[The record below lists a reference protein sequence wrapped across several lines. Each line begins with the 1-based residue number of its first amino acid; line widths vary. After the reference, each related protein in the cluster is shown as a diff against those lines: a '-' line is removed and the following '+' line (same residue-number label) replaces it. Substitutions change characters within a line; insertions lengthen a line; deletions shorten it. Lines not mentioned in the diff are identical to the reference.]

1 MTPIRFGC
9 FELDT
14 QSGELRRNGKKI
26 KLQEQPFQVLTLLLE
41 RPGEVLTREELTKR
55 LWPDET
61 YVDFDRGLNKAVT
74 RLRDALGDSAENPR
88 YIETLPRRGYRF
100 IASIASSAAPA
111 ANGTSVGAIAPV
123 DGVETQPEKVPIP
136 ERRNRSRHI
145 ALLAGLIAVLL
156 IVGSVVSWRWSVGTA
171 RVAKVVRF
179 RQLTNDGQAKMGP
192 LVVDGPRVYFNELL
206 PGLRKMVFQVS
217 IRGGE
222 ATPLAFQLKQP
233 AILDAS
239 EDGTELLLTD
249 TETDGE
255 SLWIQTVASGSPR
268 RVGTVLA
275 HDAAFGPGAN
285 NIIYG
290 RGTDVYSI
298 NPDGSGVRKVLNAGH
313 VPFAFQY
320 SPDARAFR
328 FSVFDLQMDEM
339 LILESTADGS
349 KFRKVFNGCCGRWTT
364 DGRHFIFQ
372 SRRDGRLDF
381 WTLPVRKAFPWGT
394 GSDKPTQLTAGPLDY
409 QFPLPSK
416 DGKTVFALGTSHRAE
431 LIRYDFHSRQFIPFL
446 AGISAEGVTF
456 SRDGQ
461 WVAYTSFPEGELWRS
476 KIDGSERR
484 QLTFRPLRAFLPR
497 WSPDGRQI
505 AFSADVTG
513 AKRSVFLISS
523 EGGAPRRVLA
533 SEQSQSDVN
542 WSPDGNRLVFGS
554 LFVPNA
560 PIYIFDLRTQ
570 SVTAVKGSEGFH
582 SPRWSPDG
590 SVIAAMA
597 NGDLGKLMLFDI
609 AKEKWVEAVSFPVGY
624 PTWSHDGKYIYFQY
638 SNNEEQQSLRESI
651 GRIRLADAKIENV
664 VDLKDVGRVTT
675 GTFVEWFGLAPDD
688 SPLFARDASTQ
699 EIYAID
705 VEWP

>member
-9 FELDT
+9 FELDV
-14 QSGELRRNGKKI
+14 QSGELRRKGKKI

-61 YVDFDRGLNKAVT
+61 YVDFERGLNKAVT

-100 IASIASSAAPA
+100 IASIESSAVPEAK
-111 ANGTSVGAIAPV
+111 GTPVGGTPPI
-123 DGVETQPEKVPIP
+123 DGVETQSEKVPIP
-136 ERRNRSRHI
+136 ERRNHRRHI

-156 IVGSVVSWRWSVGTA
+156 IVGSVVSWRWSIGTA

-179 RQLTNDGQAKMGP
+179 RQLTNDGQAKRGP

-206 PGLRKMVFQVS
+206 PGPRKMVFQVS

-222 ATPLAFQLKQP
+222 ATPLAIQLKQP
-233 AILDAS
+233 TILDAS
-239 EDGTELLLTD
+239 EDGTELLLTN

-255 SLWIQTVASGSPR
+255 SLWIQTVSSGSPR

-275 HDAAFGPGAN
+275 DDAAFGPSGN
-285 NIIYG
+285 NVIYG

-298 NPDGSGVRKVLNAGH
+298 NPDGSGLRKFLNAGH

-339 LILESTADGS
+339 SILESTADGS
-349 KFRKVFNGCCGRWTT
+349 KFRKVFNGCCGRWTS
-364 DGRHFIFQ
+364 DGRHFVFQ

-381 WTLPVRKAFPWGT
+381 WTLPERKAFPWGT

-431 LIRYDFHSRQFIPFL
+431 LIRYDDRSRQFMPFL
-446 AGISAEGVTF
+446 AGISAEGVAF

-484 QLTFRPLRAFLPR
+484 QLTFRPLRVFLPR
-497 WSPDGRQI
+497 WSPDGQQI
-505 AFSADVTG
+505 AFSADLTG
-513 AKRSVFLISS
+513 AKRSVYLISS
-523 EGGAPRRVLA
+523 EGGTPRRVLA

-570 SVTAVKGSEGFH
+570 SATAVKGSQGFH

-597 NGDLGKLMLFDI
+597 NGDPGKLMLFDI
-609 AKEKWVEAVSFPVGY
+609 ATEKWVEAVGFPVGY
-624 PTWSHDGKYIYFQY
+624 PTWSHDGRYIYFQY
-638 SNNEEQQSLRESI
+638 SNNEEQQSLRENI
-651 GRIRLADAKIENV
+651 GRIRSAGAKIENV

>member
-9 FELDT
+9 FELDA

-26 KLQEQPFQVLTLLLE
+26 KLQEQPFQVLTILLE

-61 YVDFDRGLNKAVT
+61 YVDFERGLNKAVT

-100 IASIASSAAPA
+100 IAPIASSAAPVA
-111 ANGTSVGAIAPV
+111 SGTPVARITPVAGA
-123 DGVETQPEKVPIP
+123 ETQPEKVPIP
-136 ERRNRSRHI
+136 ESRNKNRHI
-145 ALLAGLIAVLL
+145 ALLAGLIVLL
-156 IVGSVVSWRWSVGTA
+156 IVGSVVSWRWSVGTQ
-171 RVAKVVRF
+171 RVARVVRF
-179 RQLTNDGQAKMGP
+179 RQLTHDGQAKRGP
-192 LVVDGPRVYFNELL
+192 LAVDGPRVYFNELL
-206 PGLRKMVFQVS
+206 PGPRKMVCQVS

-222 ATPLAFQLKQP
+222 AAPLAIQLKQP
-233 AILDAS
+233 TIMDVS
-239 EDGTELLLTD
+239 EDGTELLLSN

-255 SLWIQTVASGSPR
+255 SLWIQPVSAGSPR
-268 RVGTVLA
+268 QVGTVLA
-275 HDAAFGPGAN
+275 HDAAFGPAGN
-285 NIIYG
+285 VIYG

-298 NPDGSGVRKVLNAGH
+298 NPDGSGLRKVLSAGH

-328 FSVFDLQMDEM
+328 FSVFDVQTDEM

-349 KFRKVFNGCCGRWTT
+349 RFRKVFNGCCGRWTA

-381 WTLPVRKAFPWGT
+381 WTSPETKAFPWET
-394 GSDKPTQLTAGPLDY
+394 QRDKPTQLTAGPLDY
-409 QFPLPSK
+409 QFPMPSK
-416 DGKTVFALGTSHRAE
+416 DGKTVFALGTARRAE
-431 LIRYDFHSRQFIPFL
+431 LIRYDYRSGQFMPFL
-446 AGISAEGVTF
+446 AGISAEGVAF

-461 WVAYTSFPEGELWRS
+461 WVAYTSFPEGDLWRS
-476 KIDGSERR
+476 KIDGSEQR

-497 WSPDGRQI
+497 WSPDGQQI
-505 AFSADVTG
+505 AFSADLVG
-513 AKRSVFLISS
+513 AKRSVYLISS
-523 EGGAPRRVLA
+523 EGGTPRRVLA

-542 WSPDGNRLVFGS
+542 WSPDGKRLVFGS
-554 LFVPNA
+554 VFVPNA

-570 SVTAVKGSEGFH
+570 SVAAVKGSQGFH
-582 SPRWSPDG
+582 SPQWSPDG
-590 SVIAAMA
+590 NVIEAMA
-597 NGDLGKLMLFDI
+597 GSDRGKLMLFDI
-609 AKEKWVEAVSFPVGY
+609 TAEKWAVAVSFPVHY
-624 PTWSHDGKYIYFQY
+624 PTWSHDGRYIYFRY
-638 SNNEEQQSLRESI
+638 SNNEGQQSYRESI
-651 GRIRLADAKIENV
+651 GRIRSAGGKIENV
-664 VDLKDVGRVTT
+664 VDLKDIGRVTT